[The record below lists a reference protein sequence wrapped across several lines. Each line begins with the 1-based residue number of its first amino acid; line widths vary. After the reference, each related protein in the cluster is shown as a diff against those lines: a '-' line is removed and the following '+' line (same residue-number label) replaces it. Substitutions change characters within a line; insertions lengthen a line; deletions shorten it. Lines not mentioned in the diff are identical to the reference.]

1 MKKTPEIPFNN
12 AAGRVDGPH
21 DFFRTIF
28 AHNPEAMVLTSAQDA
43 TILDVND
50 EWVALTGFSRQEV
63 LGHTAQS
70 LGHWPDQLDALPMIL
85 GPLKSGGRVRD
96 IDVTLVMKDQV
107 ARVVRMN
114 ASLVDL
120 SGEPVMV
127 MTLMD
132 VTPDRL
138 AQEALRAGERV
149 LAQTVE
155 KLSRQIEMFELV
167 LAVASLLVL
176 RDDRPML
183 RYLVTGSCFLAF
195 VVLASTNM
203 GIESQHALP
212 DSVRIGGTW
221 ANNFFAAAGL
231 YALIHIIVSDFAENF
246 ALEMDLRKGIA
257 RGEFFLVYQPQV
269 TSGGVVFGAEALLR
283 WQHPT
288 LGVVP
293 PDEFIPLAEQSGL
306 ILPLGTWVLGAACD
320 QLVDWSKRADMAEL
334 TLSVNVSAYQFRR
347 SDFVQQVAS
356 VMERTGVSP
365 RRLKL
370 ELTESSLVHDMDDII
385 QKMVELK
392 TLGVGFS
399 LDDFGTGYS
408 SLSYLKRL
416 PLDQLKI
423 DKSFVDDV
431 LTDPNDAAIA
441 HMVIELGQNLGFS
454 VIAEGV
460 ETQGQCDFLEQNG
473 CHLFQGYLFSRPIP
487 LPQFTD
493 YCSRHYD
500 VTHD

>member
-1 MKKTPEIPFNN
+1 MPNSTTSFTTGNTLI
-12 AAGRVDGPH
+12 GDQHRRRVRMMLWVASGLLTAEGVGWAIYFLQKGAWDIVAM
-21 DFFRTIF
+21 DFVMLLLGISGGILTYLRRTRIAFFLIGISIF
-28 AHNPEAMVLTSAQDA
+28 LLVCGVSLV
-43 TILDVND
+43 LDVPS
-50 EWVALTGFSRQEV
+50 AMAPRSTHHFL
-63 LGHTAQS
+63 
-70 LGHWPDQLDALPMIL
+70 
-85 GPLKSGGRVRD
+85 
-96 IDVTLVMKDQV
+96 
-107 ARVVRMN
+107 
-114 ASLVDL
+114 
-120 SGEPVMV
+120 
-127 MTLMD
+127 
-132 VTPDRL
+132 
-138 AQEALRAGERV
+138 
-149 LAQTVE
+149 
-155 KLSRQIEMFELV
+155 LV

-246 ALEMDLRKGIA
+246 AMEMDLRKGIA

-392 TLGVGFS
+392 ALGVGFS

-500 VTHD
+500 VKHD

>member
-1 MKKTPEIPFNN
+1 MPNSTTSFTTGNTLI
-12 AAGRVDGPH
+12 GDQHRRRVRMMLWVASGLLTAEGVGWAIYFLQKGAWDIVAM
-21 DFFRTIF
+21 DFVMLLLGISGGILTYLRRTRIAFFLIGISIF
-28 AHNPEAMVLTSAQDA
+28 LLVCGVSLV
-43 TILDVND
+43 LDVPS
-50 EWVALTGFSRQEV
+50 AMAPRSTHHFL
-63 LGHTAQS
+63 
-70 LGHWPDQLDALPMIL
+70 
-85 GPLKSGGRVRD
+85 
-96 IDVTLVMKDQV
+96 
-107 ARVVRMN
+107 
-114 ASLVDL
+114 
-120 SGEPVMV
+120 
-127 MTLMD
+127 
-132 VTPDRL
+132 
-138 AQEALRAGERV
+138 
-149 LAQTVE
+149 
-155 KLSRQIEMFELV
+155 LV

-423 DKSFVDDV
+423 DK
-431 LTDPNDAAIA
+431 
-441 HMVIELGQNLGFS
+441 
-454 VIAEGV
+454 
-460 ETQGQCDFLEQNG
+460 
-473 CHLFQGYLFSRPIP
+473 YL
-487 LPQFTD
+487 
-493 YCSRHYD
+493 C
-500 VTHD
+500 V

>member
-1 MKKTPEIPFNN
+1 MPNSTTSFTTGNTLI
-12 AAGRVDGPH
+12 GDQHRRRVRMMLWVASGLLTAEGVGWAIYFLQKGAWDIVAM
-21 DFFRTIF
+21 DFVMLLLGISGGILTYLRRTRIAFFLIGISIF
-28 AHNPEAMVLTSAQDA
+28 LLVCGVSLV
-43 TILDVND
+43 LDVPS
-50 EWVALTGFSRQEV
+50 AMAPRSTHHFL
-63 LGHTAQS
+63 
-70 LGHWPDQLDALPMIL
+70 
-85 GPLKSGGRVRD
+85 
-96 IDVTLVMKDQV
+96 
-107 ARVVRMN
+107 
-114 ASLVDL
+114 
-120 SGEPVMV
+120 
-127 MTLMD
+127 
-132 VTPDRL
+132 
-138 AQEALRAGERV
+138 
-149 LAQTVE
+149 
-155 KLSRQIEMFELV
+155 LV

-347 SDFVQQVAS
+347 SDFVQQVAT

>member
-1 MKKTPEIPFNN
+1 MPNSTTSFTTGNTLI
-12 AAGRVDGPH
+12 GDQHRRRVRMMLWVASGLLTAEGVGWAIYFLQKGAWDIVAM
-21 DFFRTIF
+21 DFVMLLLGISGGILTYLRRTRIAFFLIGISIF
-28 AHNPEAMVLTSAQDA
+28 LLVCGVSLV
-43 TILDVND
+43 LDVPS
-50 EWVALTGFSRQEV
+50 AMAPRSTHHFL
-63 LGHTAQS
+63 
-70 LGHWPDQLDALPMIL
+70 
-85 GPLKSGGRVRD
+85 
-96 IDVTLVMKDQV
+96 
-107 ARVVRMN
+107 
-114 ASLVDL
+114 
-120 SGEPVMV
+120 
-127 MTLMD
+127 
-132 VTPDRL
+132 
-138 AQEALRAGERV
+138 
-149 LAQTVE
+149 
-155 KLSRQIEMFELV
+155 LV

-195 VVLASTNM
+195 VALASTNI

-246 ALEMDLRKGIA
+246 AMEMDLRKGIA

-306 ILPLGTWVLGAACD
+306 ILPLGTWVLGAACE
-320 QLVDWSKRADMAEL
+320 QLVDWSKRADMASL

-347 SDFVQQVAS
+347 SDFVQQVAT

-392 TLGVGFS
+392 ALGVGFS

-500 VTHD
+500 VKHD

>member
-1 MKKTPEIPFNN
+1 MPNSTTSFTTGNTLI
-12 AAGRVDGPH
+12 GDQHRRRVRMMLWVASGLLTAEGVGWAIYFLQKGAWDIVAM
-21 DFFRTIF
+21 DFVMLLLGISGGILTYLRRTRIAFFLIGISIF
-28 AHNPEAMVLTSAQDA
+28 LLVCGVSLV
-43 TILDVND
+43 LDVPS
-50 EWVALTGFSRQEV
+50 AMAPRSTHHFL
-63 LGHTAQS
+63 
-70 LGHWPDQLDALPMIL
+70 
-85 GPLKSGGRVRD
+85 
-96 IDVTLVMKDQV
+96 
-107 ARVVRMN
+107 
-114 ASLVDL
+114 
-120 SGEPVMV
+120 
-127 MTLMD
+127 
-132 VTPDRL
+132 
-138 AQEALRAGERV
+138 
-149 LAQTVE
+149 
-155 KLSRQIEMFELV
+155 LV

-500 VTHD
+500 VKHD

>member
-1 MKKTPEIPFNN
+1 MPNSTTSFTTGNTLI
-12 AAGRVDGPH
+12 GDQHRRRVRMMLWVASGLLTAEGVGWAIYFLQKGAWDIVAM
-21 DFFRTIF
+21 DFVMLLLGISGGILTYLRRTRIAFFLIGISIF
-28 AHNPEAMVLTSAQDA
+28 LLVCGVSLV
-43 TILDVND
+43 LDVPS
-50 EWVALTGFSRQEV
+50 AMAPRSTHHFL
-63 LGHTAQS
+63 
-70 LGHWPDQLDALPMIL
+70 
-85 GPLKSGGRVRD
+85 
-96 IDVTLVMKDQV
+96 
-107 ARVVRMN
+107 
-114 ASLVDL
+114 
-120 SGEPVMV
+120 
-127 MTLMD
+127 
-132 VTPDRL
+132 
-138 AQEALRAGERV
+138 
-149 LAQTVE
+149 
-155 KLSRQIEMFELV
+155 LV

-246 ALEMDLRKGIA
+246 AMEMDLRKGIA

-370 ELTESSLVHDMDDII
+370 ELTESSLVQDMDDII

-392 TLGVGFS
+392 ALGVGFS

-500 VTHD
+500 VKHD

>member
-1 MKKTPEIPFNN
+1 MPNSTTSFTTGNTLI
-12 AAGRVDGPH
+12 GDQHRRRVRMMLWVASGLLTAEGVGWAIYFLQKGAWDIVAM
-21 DFFRTIF
+21 DFVMLLLGISGGILTYLRRTRIAFFLIGISIF
-28 AHNPEAMVLTSAQDA
+28 LLVCGVSLV
-43 TILDVND
+43 LDVPS
-50 EWVALTGFSRQEV
+50 AMAPRSTHHFL
-63 LGHTAQS
+63 
-70 LGHWPDQLDALPMIL
+70 
-85 GPLKSGGRVRD
+85 
-96 IDVTLVMKDQV
+96 
-107 ARVVRMN
+107 
-114 ASLVDL
+114 
-120 SGEPVMV
+120 
-127 MTLMD
+127 
-132 VTPDRL
+132 
-138 AQEALRAGERV
+138 
-149 LAQTVE
+149 
-155 KLSRQIEMFELV
+155 LV